1 VLLPNIPFE
10 KMVQGVKSGRGCR
23 RGKGPEEQGCNF
35 VHICIILEK
44 ATRK

>member
-1 VLLPNIPFE
+1 MEEDAGEE
-10 KMVQGVKSGRGCR
+10 KGH
-23 RGKGPEEQGCNF
+23 EEQGCNF